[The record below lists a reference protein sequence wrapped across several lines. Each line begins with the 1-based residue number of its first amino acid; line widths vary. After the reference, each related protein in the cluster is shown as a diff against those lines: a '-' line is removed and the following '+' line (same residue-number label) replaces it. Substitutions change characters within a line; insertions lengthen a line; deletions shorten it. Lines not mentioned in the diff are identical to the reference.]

1 MLYVPCYAVEDMDC
15 LMDNEL
21 AIPPY
26 YGLCQELSHVILD
39 PVFLFIIF
47 SIHDQC
53 VIIIPSHQ
61 TIVLTLSVLDLY
73 TFSNMYLHAVDFAV
87 LLIFLYV
94 STRVKFPTYC
104 WLVLKV
110 YISTRLN
117 QTLSTPRFNFLS
129 IVLCFQYL
137 TSPLYLNSLPLNTL
151 CKHCYWNCLSCFSS
165 YMYIW
170 LHTTNVFVPT
180 VVLVFDLGLFN

>member
-137 TSPLYLNSLPLNTL
+137 TSPLYLNSLPIHYVNMVIGIVFLVFLLT
-151 CKHCYWNCLSCFSS
+151 CI
-165 YMYIW
+165 IW

-180 VVLVFDLGLFN
+180 FVLVFDLGLFN